1 MPSQEL
7 LAVAL
12 EAKGRRGRAA
22 SLRHRVESL
31 RPWGLGFVGFR
42 GLGVSGLR
50 FVGFKTLG
58 LGFRVCSL

>member
-42 GLGVSGLR
+42 VLGV
-50 FVGFKTLG
+50 
-58 LGFRVCSL
+58 RVCRFQDFGIRV